1 MLALLLAAGAN
12 PNREVEAVGPHLGYT
27 AAHYAAS
34 NGDVEILQLLFDYK
48 ADFNRHASD
57 HWYPLHLSVF
67 KNKHNATV
75 FLVEHGADV
84 NRTNNKGQTALMFAV
99 SHGRT
104 DDVRFLIKNKA
115 NLKFVDA
122 NKDTLMHHALHYQLS
137 KLFDNT
143 YNVP

>member
-1 MLALLLAAGAN
+1 
-12 PNREVEAVGPHLGYT
+12 
-27 AAHYAAS
+27 
-34 NGDVEILQLLFDYK
+34 
-48 ADFNRHASD
+48 
-57 HWYPLHLSVF
+57 
-67 KNKHNATV
+67 
-75 FLVEHGADV
+75 
-84 NRTNNKGQTALMFAV
+84 MFAV

-143 YNVP
+143 YNVPQCQLDVAVILATSGCSANELNASGESATHYLQ

>member
-1 MLALLLAAGAN
+1 
-12 PNREVEAVGPHLGYT
+12 
-27 AAHYAAS
+27 
-34 NGDVEILQLLFDYK
+34 
-48 ADFNRHASD
+48 
-57 HWYPLHLSVF
+57 
-67 KNKHNATV
+67 
-75 FLVEHGADV
+75 
-84 NRTNNKGQTALMFAV
+84 MFAV